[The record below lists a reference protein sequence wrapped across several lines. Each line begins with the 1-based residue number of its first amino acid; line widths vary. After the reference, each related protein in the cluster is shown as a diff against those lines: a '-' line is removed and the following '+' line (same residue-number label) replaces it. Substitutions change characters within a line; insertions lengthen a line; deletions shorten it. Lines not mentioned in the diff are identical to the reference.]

1 MNGVMALRI
10 GYKASAEQFAPRELV
25 EYAVSAEEL
34 GLDSALVSDH
44 FLPWRHAGG
53 HAPFGQSWLAA
64 VGERTSRISLGTSVL
79 TPTFRYNPAVLAQ
92 TFATLGLLYPGRVM
106 LGVGTGE
113 ALNEIAVSGRE
124 WPQFKE
130 RFARLREA
138 IRLIRALWTEQG
150 VSFQGEYYATVGATI
165 YDRPEQPVPIYVAA
179 GGPVVARYAGRTADG
194 FICTSGK
201 GMQLYTEELVP
212 ALASGA
218 AAAQRDPAGIDR
230 MIEIKLSYDRD
241 PDKALQNCRFWAP
254 LSLTAEQK
262 SRVESAVEMERLAD
276 ELPIEQV
283 ARRWI
288 VASDPDTAMA
298 QIQPYLD
305 AGFNHLVFHGP
316 GRDQERFLVQFAD
329 DVLPRLRSAG

>member
-1 MNGVMALRI
+1 MTLRI

-25 EYAVSAEEL
+25 EYAVHAEQL

-44 FLPWRHAGG
+44 FLPWRHLGG

-64 VGERTSRISLGTSVL
+64 VGERTSRIMLGTSVL

-92 TFATLGLLYPGRVM
+92 TFATLGLLYPGRVL

-124 WPQFKE
+124 WPRFSE

-138 IRLIRALWTEQG
+138 IRLVRALWTEQD
-150 VSFQGEYYATVGATI
+150 VSFQGEYYTTVGATI

-179 GGPVVARYAGRTADG
+179 GGPVVARYAGRVAEG

-201 GMQLYTEELVP
+201 GMQLYTGELIP
-212 ALASGA
+212 AVAAGA
-218 AAAQRDPAGIDR
+218 AAAERDPTGIDH

-241 PDKALQNCRFWAP
+241 PDRALQNC
-254 LSLTAEQK
+254 
-262 SRVESAVEMERLAD
+262 LAD
-276 ELPIEQV
+276 RLPIDQV

-288 VASDPDTAMA
+288 VASDPDAAMA
-298 QIQPYLD
+298 QLQPYLD
-305 AGFNHLVFHGP
+305 AGFTHLVFHGP
-316 GRDQERFLVQFAD
+316 GQDQERFLTQFAED
-329 DVLPRLRSAG
+329 LLPRLRSAKQM